1 MNFKYNFNFIAT
13 FKFVKTNLTLI
24 LYYVA
29 AFTVASSLGVFAFYI
44 TGKPPFV
51 QAVNSLGEW
60 IVAASGVLPQEAP
73 PLPENRLPSPNI
85 HERLPFVEYSISDI
99 GNCICK
105 HGLRVCNVPK
115 PQDSPRLYVAMADRF
130 YLMFLETDRVLQNG
144 RFVKAGTLAII
155 KPALFFVPEI
165 GAYVMVGSFTLVPGE
180 NMGELGTGLCFS
192 KKMYNE

>member
-1 MNFKYNFNFIAT
+1 MNFKFNFNFIAT

-51 QAVNSLGEW
+51 QAVNILGEW

-99 GNCICK
+99 GNCISK

-155 KPALFFVPEI
+155 KPAFFFVPEI

>member
-1 MNFKYNFNFIAT
+1 MFTSYLKTYLKT
-13 FKFVKTNLTLI
+13 YKFVKTNLSI
-24 LYYVA
+24 IIYYVA
-29 AFTVASSLGVFAFYI
+29 AFAVASSLGVFAFYI

-105 HGLRVCNVPK
+105 HGLRVCNEPK
-115 PQDSPRLYVAMADRF
+115 PKIRHD
-130 YLMFLETDRVLQNG
+130 
-144 RFVKAGTLAII
+144 
-155 KPALFFVPEI
+155 
-165 GAYVMVGSFTLVPGE
+165 FTWRWQIVSI
-180 NMGELGTGLCFS
+180 LCF
-192 KKMYNE
+192 